1 MAADQTHV
9 LSVEAGEGGR
19 LDRFVATR
27 LAELSRT
34 TVQRLVY
41 DGFITLDGSPCRASD
56 KVGQGDVIV
65 VRIPPPAPTELVAED
80 IPLAIVYE
88 DDDVVVIDKPAGLV
102 VHPAA
107 GHDRGT
113 LVNALLG
120 HIPDLEGIGGEVRPG
135 IVHRLDKD
143 TSGLIIAAKNDRALQ
158 LLQAQFKARTIK
170 KMYLALV
177 EAWSSR
183 AKGSSDAPIGRKS
196 DRKKM
201 AVTREG
207 RSARTLPCN
216 TVIAGLNSALRS
228 KASRLTPPEAWAP
241 RAPRADLLSLVEAC
255 PETGRTHQIRVPSR
269 GSSIHWWAMS
279 CTGGTCRSCPSSAL
293 SACGLLTC
301 TLPNGETRTFTSPLP
316 DDLQR
321 SGSVDS
327 GGKAGKSSRTDVLLH
342 CFAGRYASG
351 ESSGRN
357 GGQR

>member
-9 LSVEAGEGGR
+9 LSIEAGEGGR
-19 LDRFVATR
+19 LDRLVAAR

-34 TVQRLVY
+34 AVQRLVD
-41 DGFITLDGSPCRASD
+41 DGFITLNGSPCKASD

-65 VRIPPPAPTELVAED
+65 VRIPPPASTELVAED

-120 HIPDLEGIGGEVRPG
+120 HIPDLGSTGGIGGEARPG

-143 TSGLIIAAKNDRALQ
+143 TSGLIVAAKNDRASQ
-158 LLQAQFKARTIK
+158 LLQAQFKGRTIK

-177 EAWSSR
+177 EGLVEPR
-183 AKGSSDAPIGRKS
+183 AGIIDAPIGRSRS

-207 RSARTLPCN
+207 RSARTRYRVKQIYWQPDFSLSRSNKP
-216 TVIAGLNSALRS
+216 AQAAPSA
-228 KASRLTPPEAWAP
+228 ASSWDTPPEARGLRTEPTPPATSE
-241 RAPRADLLSLVEAC
+241 LLSLVEAY
-255 PETGRTHQIRVPSR
+255 PETGRTHQIRVHFAWLKHPLVGDELYGRRLPNVPIERHFLHAAS
-269 GSSIHWWAMS
+269 
-279 CTGGTCRSCPSSAL
+279 
-293 SACGLLTC
+293 LTL
-301 TLPNGETRTFTSPLP
+301 TLPNGETRTFDSPLP

-321 SGSVDS
+321 
-327 GGKAGKSSRTDVLLH
+327 VLDRLT
-342 CFAGRYASG
+342 AA
-351 ESSGRN
+351 EK
-357 GGQR
+357 